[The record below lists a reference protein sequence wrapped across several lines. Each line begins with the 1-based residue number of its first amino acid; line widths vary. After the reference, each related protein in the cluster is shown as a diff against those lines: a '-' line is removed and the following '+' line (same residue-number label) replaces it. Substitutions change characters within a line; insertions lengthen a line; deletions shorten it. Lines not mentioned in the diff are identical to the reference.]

1 MLLIFNYLKVC
12 DGMKEVSKNIH
23 NLFFKKPYSMDE
35 EKC

>member
-1 MLLIFNYLKVC
+1 MC